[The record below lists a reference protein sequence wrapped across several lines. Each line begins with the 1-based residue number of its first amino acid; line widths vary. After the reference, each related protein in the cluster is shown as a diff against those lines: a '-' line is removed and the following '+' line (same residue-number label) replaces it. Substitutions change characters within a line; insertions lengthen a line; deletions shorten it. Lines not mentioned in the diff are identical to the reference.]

1 MIDEVAIYFFCIIL
15 LLFSSYVSAEMR
27 YMLGFFLIGI
37 CFAYVVFNTVI
48 IITYSL
54 HLLWVLIRRIYVQ
67 CRRKNLRNEV
77 IKTVKV
83 LNNERR

>member
-1 MIDEVAIYFFCIIL
+1 
-15 LLFSSYVSAEMR
+15 MR